1 MTIDPGPPHA
11 GGCAHAQ
18 GDPKVAIQ
26 GLKGVMRRKVKAA
39 PRSPEKA
46 FPFTL

>member
-1 MTIDPGPPHA
+1 MPA
-11 GGCAHAQ
+11 GVRMRG
-18 GDPKVAIQ
+18 GDPKVAVR
-26 GLKGVMRRKVKAA
+26 GLKGVMRTKVKAA